1 VEGVPDVVARH
12 VAVRAVPGA
21 VALVAHDGAV
31 TVDAVGTTAFDG
43 GLPMSRDT
51 VFRVSSL
58 TKPIVAAA
66 ALILVD
72 EGRLG
77 LDDPVDPLL
86 PELAHRRVLR
96 RPDGPLSDT
105 VPAVRPISVR
115 DLLTLRMGIGTV
127 FDGSPIAAA
136 AAGLRSF
143 GPPTDAPREP
153 PDAWMRRLGA
163 LPLMRQPGDA
173 WLYATGSHALGV
185 LVARAAGESLEDFLR
200 SRLFEPLGMRDT
212 GFTVPPSTAP
222 RLAVCYGAD
231 GSVLDDGGRW
241 LRPPVFP
248 DAGGGLVS
256 TVDDY
261 LAFARLLLGRGGPI
275 LSAAAVEAMTTD
287 QLTPAQAA
295 QAVDFLD
302 GGGWG
307 LGLGVGGGRYGWD
320 GGLGQSWRTDPSSGT
335 IGILMFQRLMCPEA
349 AALMTDFRSAV
360 DPPSG

>member
-1 VEGVPDVVARH
+1 VEAREVLARH
-12 VAVRAVPGA
+12 VAAGAVPGA
-21 VALVAHDGAV
+21 LALVARGGSV
-31 TVDAVGTTAFDG
+31 SVDAVGSIAFG
-43 GLPMSRDT
+43 GGVPMRRDT

-66 ALILVD
+66 AMILVD

-77 LDDPVDPLL
+77 LDDPVDALL
-86 PELAHRRVLR
+86 PELVDRRVLR

-115 DLLTLRMGIGTV
+115 DLLTLRMGLGTV

-153 PDAWMRRLGA
+153 PDAWMRRLGE
-163 LPLMRQPGDA
+163 LPLIRQPGDA
-173 WLYATGSHALGV
+173 WLYATGSHVLGV
-185 LVARAAGESLEDFLR
+185 LVARAAGEPLTDFLR
-200 SRLFEPLGMRDT
+200 RRLFDPLAMRDT
-212 GFTVPPSTAP
+212 GFTVPPSTAD
-222 RLAVCYGAD
+222 RLAVCFGDD

-241 LRPPVFP
+241 LETPVFP
-248 DAGGGLVS
+248 DAAGGLVS

-261 LAFARLLLGRGGPI
+261 LAFARLLLDRGGPV

-287 QLTPAQAA
+287 QLTPSQAA
-295 QAVDFLD
+295 EAADFLD

-307 LGLGVGGGRYGWD
+307 LGLAVDGGRYGWD
-320 GGLGQSWRTDPSSGT
+320 GGLGQSWRTDATSGT

-349 AALMTDFRSAV
+349 AALMTDFWSAV
-360 DPPSG
+360 DRPSG

>member
-1 VEGVPDVVARH
+1 VLIAR
-12 VAVRAVPGA
+12 ASG
-21 VALVAHDGAV
+21 
-31 TVDAVGTTAFDG
+31 
-43 GLPMSRDT
+43 
-51 VFRVSSL
+51 
-58 TKPIVAAA
+58 
-66 ALILVD
+66 
-72 EGRLG
+72 
-77 LDDPVDPLL
+77 
-86 PELAHRRVLR
+86 
-96 RPDGPLSDT
+96 
-105 VPAVRPISVR
+105 
-115 DLLTLRMGIGTV
+115 
-127 FDGSPIAAA
+127 
-136 AAGLRSF
+136 RSF
-143 GPPTDAPREP
+143 A
-153 PDAWMRRLGA
+153 
-163 LPLMRQPGDA
+163 
-173 WLYATGSHALGV
+173 
-185 LVARAAGESLEDFLR
+185 DFLR
-200 SRLFEPLGMRDT
+200 DHLFEPLGMRDT

-261 LAFARLLLGRGGPI
+261 LAFARLLLGLGGPI